1 MTGWNP
7 NLKLEELTFEEINAI
22 LAHKWILSERERRD
36 VGMEFAMEDF
46 FKNHAE
52 AWRKTRLEE
61 DLKAQK
67 EEIIKHKWYLSEKAG
82 FDVGNTHAAI
92 DWVERGYAEN
102 WRNRTGPYKNRK

>member
-1 MTGWNP
+1 MAEEKRSY
-7 NLKLEELTFEEINAI
+7 KLEELTFDEINAI
-22 LAHKWILSERERRD
+22 LSHKWVLSEKACCD

-46 FKNHAE
+46 FQNHADT
-52 AWRKTRLEE
+52 WRKMRLEE

-82 FDVGNTHAAI
+82 YDVGNTPAAL
-92 DWVERGYAEN
+92 DWVQRGYAQN